1 MKQKGELTLINNEW
15 NEQKA
20 GKQGLASQIDS
31 MISELNKLLKQTDA
45 HKQNIS
51 SQKSELSERE
61 TTIRD
66 KDARIAALK
75 LKTQELEKFKF
86 VLDYKIKELKKDIKP
101 NAEAIGVLKEQTT
114 KMNQE
119 VKHFS
124 RVKTNLELIV
134 TDLKL
139 KMDGLILENKNLR
152 KKIEQQNTLKR
163 QFKDDIYDMLQ
174 NINDYK
180 NLKKSIVRMYKKY
193 VATKDLS
200 IAAKSG
206 GDSDQ
211 HKESTK
217 QREYLEESLNNVTA
231 KLTKSYTTFQQ
242 SNKKIMTENVILLQ
256 EINSLKKE
264 HHELQL
270 KLRAGK
276 TGDSKTRSTL
286 QVDPNE
292 SEEIQLLRM

>member
-1 MKQKGELTLINNEW
+1 
-15 NEQKA
+15 
-20 GKQGLASQIDS
+20 
-31 MISELNKLLKQTDA
+31 MISELNKLLKATDA

-66 KDARIAALK
+66 KDARIAALR

-101 NAEAIGVLKEQTT
+101 NAETIGVLKEQTT

-134 TDLKL
+134 TDMKL
-139 KMDGLILENKNLR
+139 KMDGLTKENHSLR
-152 KKIEQQNTLKR
+152 EKIEAQNALKR

-180 NLKKSIVRMYKKY
+180 NLKKAIVRMYKKY
-193 VATKDLS
+193 VANKDGS
-200 IAAKSG
+200 KPDKAG
-206 GDSDQ
+206 GNSDL
-211 HKESTK
+211 HKESTQ
-217 QREYLEESLNNVTA
+217 QRQYLE
-231 KLTKSYTTFQQ
+231 
-242 SNKKIMTENVILLQ
+242 
-256 EINSLKKE
+256 
-264 HHELQL
+264 
-270 KLRAGK
+270 
-276 TGDSKTRSTL
+276 
-286 QVDPNE
+286 
-292 SEEIQLLRM
+292 